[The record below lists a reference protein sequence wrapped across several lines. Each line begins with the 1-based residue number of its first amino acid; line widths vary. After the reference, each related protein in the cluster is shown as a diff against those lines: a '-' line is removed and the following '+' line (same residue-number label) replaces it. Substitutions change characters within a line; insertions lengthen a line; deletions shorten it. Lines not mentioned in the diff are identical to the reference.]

1 MTALPYSIARMRM
14 QPGDAILT
22 ADPAWGARFIRLYTG
37 DDWSHI
43 AGIVKGPPING
54 RNRVYVA
61 EAHLDGGIQRHLLS
75 RWWEVQGGR
84 ACWIPGGLDHDQ
96 QHRFSEAGKRLVGA
110 KYEGIRDFVLQSLG
124 LNPEQG
130 EDRDKICS
138 AFYAACWE
146 AATGDVIPGR
156 PWFRWALPI
165 RRGRC
170 VPTPGAVARYLEG
183 LGCQPVEL
191 VRG

>member
-1 MTALPYSIARMRM
+1 MRVCLRCLMVLAVCGAWTGCARVQRGEFAGVV
-14 QPGDAILT
+14 QPEVL
-22 ADPAWGARFIRLYTG
+22 ARSGLHYYAHYRLDLERG
-37 DDWSHI
+37 DDT
-43 AGIVKGPPING
+43 
-54 RNRVYVA
+54 
-61 EAHLDGGIQRHLLS
+61 
-75 RWWEVQGGR
+75 
-84 ACWIPGGLDHDQ
+84 
-96 QHRFSEAGKRLVGA
+96 
-110 KYEGIRDFVLQSLG
+110 
-124 LNPEQG
+124 
-130 EDRDKICS
+130 DKICS

-183 LGCQPVEL
+183 LGCRPVEL